1 MADLIVSKKS
11 IKELFSE
18 LKNKKIII
26 PDYQRPY
33 KWDIDKCR
41 TLWEDI
47 EHFFLP
53 LLLLLFQLEFPF
65 VSKYYLSIL
74 CYKKS

>member
-18 LKNKKIII
+18 LKNRKFII

-41 TLWEDI
+41 TLWEDL
-47 EHFFLP
+47 EHFFLT
-53 LLLLLFQLEFPF
+53 EAK
-65 VSKYYLSIL
+65 VIKIL
-74 CYKKS
+74 K

>member
-18 LKNKKIII
+18 LKTKKIII

-41 TLWEDI
+41 TL
-47 EHFFLP
+47 
-53 LLLLLFQLEFPF
+53 
-65 VSKYYLSIL
+65 
-74 CYKKS
+74 